1 MSDWPILSIVTFL
14 PLVGAALLLLINGEE
29 ATVARNS
36 RWVALWTS
44 GFTFLVSLMLW
55 VNFDATTADFQFV
68 EQADWMPGLKKL
80 EDKKRNQ
87 TQ

>member
-55 VNFDATTADFQFV
+55 VNFELQELITIVSKYMMETVVFILLQLTLHTD
-68 EQADWMPGLKKL
+68 L
-80 EDKKRNQ
+80 
-87 TQ
+87 